1 MRPEPMAG
9 TSGCSSKDSITVFP
23 ADPTGRGVVDHNQ
36 FQRGKGLPR
45 DNGEGFL
52 YTGFFVMDRHDD
64 RNKYNRILRFLY
76 SELSDCKTD
85 KKKKL
90 FMIIC
95 MLSVCMFLT

>member
-1 MRPEPMAG
+1 MG
-9 TSGCSSKDSITVFP
+9 
-23 ADPTGRGVVDHNQ
+23 
-36 FQRGKGLPR
+36 
-45 DNGEGFL
+45 
-52 YTGFFVMDRHDD
+52 RHDD